1 MSGLVASKDIEG
13 LGGARAP
20 LVAPVEPVWSL
31 CGACVW
37 GHSDYAAHQP
47 LKQRDSS
54 SRRRVPCEVT
64 LTTSERE

>member
-13 LGGARAP
+13 LVGARAP
-20 LVAPVEPVWSL
+20 LVAPVEPVL
-31 CGACVW
+31 